1 MDPGGAPGFGASES
15 SRLLDGSQG
24 SSSALPPIV
33 RRLGWVAFFTD
44 AAGDMIY
51 PLLPAFLV
59 SLGAGAGALG
69 WVEGIAEGTSAL
81 VKVWSGRI
89 SDRAG
94 SRKPFVV
101 LGYGI
106 ATIVRPMLAL
116 ATAPWHVV
124 LVRATDRFG
133 KGLRAPSRD
142 AMVAQV
148 VAPSERG
155 LAYGFHQMMDN
166 LGAVLGPAIAFAL
179 ARGLGFSP
187 RTIFVCALAPGLL
200 ALVTVTFGVKEAPRH
215 EGVAKS
221 TGIAPSDGTSAAMP
235 RRGQDLDGTS
245 AAMPRRGQDLD
256 EKLAPVVKRYLI
268 VVAIFTLGASADSF
282 LLLRMLDLGL
292 PVAWT
297 PLAWLTL
304 NASKAATNMPGGRL
318 SDRFGR
324 KKTLALAWTV
334 YAAAYT
340 FFPMTHSVPITWAIL
355 VGYGAYYGLAE
366 GGEKAILAE
375 LAPGHQRGRAFGLL
389 HAVTGVAV
397 LPANALFGLLYER
410 GPSYAFGAS
419 AAFALSAALLLML
432 QGEG

>member
-1 MDPGGAPGFGASES
+1 MDSGGAPGFGASES
-15 SRLLDGSQG
+15 SRLLDGSRG

-69 WVEGIAEGTSAL
+69 WVEGIAEATSAL
-81 VKVWSGRI
+81 VKVWSGRV

-187 RTIFVCALAPGLL
+187 RTIFVWALAPGLL

-215 EGVAKS
+215 EGVANS
-221 TGIAPSDGTSAAMP
+221 AGIAPSDGTSAAMP
-235 RRGQDLDGTS
+235 RHGQH
-245 AAMPRRGQDLD
+245 
-256 EKLAPVVKRYLI
+256 EKLAPGVKRYLI
-268 VVAIFTLGASADSF
+268 VVAVFTLGASADSF

-375 LAPGHQRGRAFGLL
+375 LAPGHQRGARSASCTPSRGWPSCRRTRSSAFSTREARA
-389 HAVTGVAV
+389 TPSE
-397 LPANALFGLLYER
+397 PAPPLR
-410 GPSYAFGAS
+410 
-419 AAFALSAALLLML
+419 
-432 QGEG
+432 

>member
-1 MDPGGAPGFGASES
+1 
-15 SRLLDGSQG
+15 
-24 SSSALPPIV
+24 
-33 RRLGWVAFFTD
+33 VAFFTD

-69 WVEGIAEGTSAL
+69 WVEGIAEATSAL
-81 VKVWSGRI
+81 VKVWSGRV

-148 VAPSERG
+148 VAPSGRG

-187 RTIFVCALAPGLL
+187 RTIFVWALAPGLL
-200 ALVTVTFGVKEAPRH
+200 ALITVTFGVKEAPRH

-221 TGIAPSDGTSAAMP
+221 AGIAPSDGTSAAMP
-235 RRGQDLDGTS
+235 RRGQ
-245 AAMPRRGQDLD
+245 PLD
-256 EKLAPVVKRYLI
+256 ERLAPGVKRYLI
-268 VVAIFTLGASADSF
+268 VVAVFTLGASADSF

>member
-1 MDPGGAPGFGASES
+1 
-15 SRLLDGSQG
+15 
-24 SSSALPPIV
+24 
-33 RRLGWVAFFTD
+33 VAFFTD

-69 WVEGIAEGTSAL
+69 WVEGIAESTSAL
-81 VKVWSGRI
+81 VKVWSGRV

-101 LGYGI
+101 SGYAI

-124 LVRATDRFG
+124 LVRATDRLG

-148 VAPSERG
+148 VAPSQRG

-179 ARGLGFSP
+179 ARGFGFPP
-187 RTIFVCALAPGLL
+187 RTIFVWALAPGLL
-200 ALVTVTFGVKEAPRH
+200 ALATVTFGVKEAPRD
-215 EGVAKS
+215 EGATKTTIATKS
-221 TGIAPSDGTSAAMP
+221 ADIAPSDGTSAAMP
-235 RRGQDLDGTS
+235 RRGQHVDGMS
-245 AAMPRRGQDLD
+245 AAMPRRGQHVD

-268 VVAIFTLGASADSF
+268 VVAVFTLGASADSF

-340 FFPMTHSVPITWAIL
+340 FFPMTHSVPLTWAIL

-375 LAPGHQRGRAFGLL
+375 LAPAHQRGRAFGLL

>member
-1 MDPGGAPGFGASES
+1 
-15 SRLLDGSQG
+15 
-24 SSSALPPIV
+24 
-33 RRLGWVAFFTD
+33 VAFFTD

-101 LGYGI
+101 LGNGI

-187 RTIFVCALAPGLL
+187 RTIFVWALAPGLL
-200 ALVTVTFGVKEAPRH
+200 ALVTVTFGVKEAARH

-221 TGIAPSDGTSAAMP
+221 AGIASDGTSAAMP
-235 RRGQDLDGTS
+235 RRGQH
-245 AAMPRRGQDLD
+245 
-256 EKLAPVVKRYLI
+256 EKLASGVKRYLI
-268 VVAIFTLGASADSF
+268 VVAVFTLGASADSF

>member
-1 MDPGGAPGFGASES
+1 MDPGGVPGFAASER
-15 SRLLDGSQG
+15 SRLLGGSRG
-24 SSSALPPIV
+24 PSSALPPIV

-69 WVEGIAEGTSAL
+69 WVEGIAEATSAI
-81 VKVWSGRI
+81 VKVWSGRV

-94 SRKPFVV
+94 ARKPFVV

-133 KGLRAPSRD
+133 KGLRSPSRD

-166 LGAVLGPAIAFAL
+166 LGAVLGPTIAFAL
-179 ARGLGFSP
+179 ARGLGFPP
-187 RTIFVCALAPGLL
+187 RTVFVWALAPGLL
-200 ALVTVTFGVKEAPRH
+200 ALATVAFGVKEAPCH
-215 EGVAKS
+215 QGAAKTMIATKS
-221 TGIAPSDGTSAAMP
+221 AGIASSDGTSAAMP
-235 RRGQDLDGTS
+235 RRGQHLKE
-245 AAMPRRGQDLD
+245 R
-256 EKLAPVVKRYLI
+256 LAPVVKRYLV
-268 VVAIFTLGASADSF
+268 VVAVFTLGASADSF

-340 FFPMTHSVPITWAIL
+340 LFPMTHSVPLTWAIL

-375 LAPGHQRGRAFGLL
+375 LAPAHQRGRAFGLL

-410 GPSYAFGAS
+410 GPSYAFGVS
-419 AAFALSAALLLML
+419 AAFALSAALLLMW

>member
-15 SRLLDGSQG
+15 SRLLDGSRE

-33 RRLGWVAFFTD
+33 RRLGWVAFLTD

-69 WVEGIAEGTSAL
+69 WVEGIAEATSAL
-81 VKVWSGRI
+81 VKVWSGRV

-148 VAPSERG
+148 VAPAERG

-179 ARGLGFSP
+179 ARGLGFPP
-187 RTIFVCALAPGLL
+187 RTIFVWALVPGLL

-221 TGIAPSDGTSAAMP
+221 AGIASDGTSAAMP
-235 RRGQDLDGTS
+235 RRGQHLDGTS
-245 AAMPRRGQDLD
+245 AAMPRRGQH
-256 EKLAPVVKRYLI
+256 EKLAPGVKRYLI
-268 VVAIFTLGASADSF
+268 VVAVFTLGAS
-282 LLLRMLDLGL
+282 
-292 PVAWT
+292 
-297 PLAWLTL
+297 
-304 NASKAATNMPGGRL
+304 
-318 SDRFGR
+318 
-324 KKTLALAWTV
+324 
-334 YAAAYT
+334 
-340 FFPMTHSVPITWAIL
+340 
-355 VGYGAYYGLAE
+355 
-366 GGEKAILAE
+366 
-375 LAPGHQRGRAFGLL
+375 
-389 HAVTGVAV
+389 
-397 LPANALFGLLYER
+397 
-410 GPSYAFGAS
+410 
-419 AAFALSAALLLML
+419 
-432 QGEG
+432 